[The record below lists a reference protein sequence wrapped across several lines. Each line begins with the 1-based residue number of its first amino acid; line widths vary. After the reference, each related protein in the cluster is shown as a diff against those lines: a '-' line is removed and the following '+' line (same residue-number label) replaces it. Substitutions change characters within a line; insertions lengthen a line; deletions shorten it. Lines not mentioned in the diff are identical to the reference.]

1 MSACD
6 DSYLRRGD
14 DSARRGSRCLLRESE
29 STVLPF
35 CPDQMVLLEVHDL
48 ASWEKAAGEGRGG
61 ERPSATK
68 ECFTGTWMQFPSI
81 TVAYSV

>member
-35 CPDQMVLLEVHDL
+35 CPDQMVLLEVLHL
-48 ASWEKAAGEGRGG
+48 ASWEKAAGERGEEENDLRRQRSASRGRGCSF
-61 ERPSATK
+61 RR
-68 ECFTGTWMQFPSI
+68 
-81 TVAYSV
+81 